1 MAPEIMAVAHPD
13 ELSTATRT
21 TPGTELLYHNDKDH
35 AITTVEGYPIQYIER
50 DDGCII
56 LVPQPSPNDP
66 NDPLRWPAW
75 LKWSTFLNAL
85 SYSFMGGVTGP
96 IMAAMMIPLSE
107 RFGQTLQRMSY
118 ANGATL
124 VCQGVGNTLWMPLA
138 IKFGRRPV
146 YLASNTLMGIACI
159 WLGVA
164 TNASYTPFII
174 GRAFLGLFE
183 APIES
188 IVPSTVTDIFFLHN
202 RGARIS
208 MYGLSVLGGN
218 ELGPL
223 FSAIIFQSLG
233 SAWAFY
239 IVAIFIFANSITM
252 FFFMPESRYLG
263 ARPTVSLAPS
273 GPTPAAQARDK
284 GGVEMVED
292 VRETRPH
299 AKTLVAAQKTSL
311 GEVVPK
317 QSFGRNLALWEA
329 PDKNAGLAKDFLRP
343 FILLTYPTV
352 LWTCLIYGASLGW
365 NVILGATVAQLFE
378 PQYGFDSQ
386 AQGLV
391 FLAPFVGSLVG
402 TWLCGPMADS
412 IANYYTR
419 LNDGVREPEMRLP
432 TCAIAAALTTAGALV
447 ASLTYHYDTHW
458 IGPIFG
464 IGILG
469 AGAQMG
475 ATLSMSYASDCH
487 TDLIVELMVAV
498 ASLKS
503 LIAWI
508 WTWVIND
515 WIAAQGMLV
524 AFMTVA
530 AINIVLYLT
539 TILLYIYGKRL
550 RTWIHE
556 HDMLAKAGLR

>member
-1 MAPEIMAVAHPD
+1 MAITQDSDKLGMPRA
-13 ELSTATRT
+13 
-21 TPGTELLYHNDKDH
+21 TPGTELLYDNDGNHN
-35 AITTVEGYPIQYIER
+35 ITTVEGYPVQHVER
-50 DDGCII
+50 GDGRII
-56 LVPQPSPNDP
+56 LVPQPSPTDP
-66 NDPLRWPAW
+66 NDPLRWPEW

-85 SYSFMGGVTGP
+85 GYSFMGGVTGP
-96 IMAAMMIPLSE
+96 IMAAMMIPLSQ

-146 YLASNTLMGIACI
+146 YLISNTLMGIACI

-252 FFFMPESRYLG
+252 FFLMPESRYLG
-263 ARPTVSLAPS
+263 ARPTVSLGHLGPAP
-273 GPTPAAQARDK
+273 AQPRDK
-284 GGVEMVED
+284 VGTEMVED
-292 VRETRPH
+292 VKETQQH
-299 AKTLVAAQKTSL
+299 ANMPNTSAID
-311 GEVVPK
+311 EIPK
-317 QSFGRNLALWEA
+317 RSHVRNLALWEA
-329 PDKNAGLAKDFLRP
+329 PDHNASLVKDFLRP

-352 LWTCLIYGASLGW
+352 LWTCVIYGAALGW
-365 NVILGATVAQLFE
+365 NVIFGTTVAQLFE

-391 FLAPFVGSLVG
+391 FLSPFVGSLVG

-419 LNDGVREPEMRLP
+419 LNGGVREPEMRLP
-432 TCAIAAALTTAGALV
+432 TCAIAAALTFVGALV
-447 ASLTYHYDTHW
+447 TALTYHYNTHW
-458 IGPIFG
+458 MGPIVG

-515 WIAAQGMLV
+515 WIAAQGVLV
-524 AFMTVA
+524 VFMTVA
-530 AINIVLYLT
+530 AINIVIYLS
-539 TILLYIYGKRL
+539 TILLYLYGKRV
-550 RTWIHE
+550 RRWIHE
-556 HDMLAKAGLR
+556 NDVLAKAGLR

>member
-1 MAPEIMAVAHPD
+1 MAISTHPR
-13 ELSTATRT
+13 SA
-21 TPGTELLYHNDKDH
+21 PGTELLYHQSGNNDLT
-35 AITTVEGYPIQYIER
+35 AS
-50 DDGCII
+50 DGSPVQHVKHGDGRII
-56 LVPQPSPNDP
+56 LVPQPSRTDP
-66 NDPLRWPAW
+66 NDPLRWPTW

-85 SYSFMGGVTGP
+85 GYAFMGGVTGP

-107 RFGQTLQRMSY
+107 RFGQSLQRMSY

-124 VCQGVGNTLWMPLA
+124 VCQGVGNVFWMPLA

-146 YLASNTLMGIACI
+146 YIISNTLMGVACI

-164 TNASYTPFII
+164 SNASYTPFII

-188 IVPSTVTDIFFLHN
+188 IVPSTIIDIFFLHN

-223 FSAIIFQSLG
+223 FSAIIFQALG
-233 SAWAFY
+233 SQWAFF
-239 IVAIFIFANSITM
+239 IVAIFIFSNSLTM
-252 FFFMPESRYLG
+252 FLLMPETRYLG
-263 ARPTVSLAPS
+263 SRPVISLTSNGLSAAEKPRGKEGIEKVENVSGKATGSFEGAGLEHVPPQNQIPKRS
-273 GPTPAAQARDK
+273 F
-284 GGVEMVED
+284 
-292 VRETRPH
+292 
-299 AKTLVAAQKTSL
+299 LVH
-311 GEVVPK
+311 
-317 QSFGRNLALWEA
+317 LALFEA
-329 PDKNAGLAKDFLRP
+329 PDKNASLRKDFLRP
-343 FILLTYPTV
+343 FVLLTYPTI

-365 NVILGATVAQLFE
+365 NVILGASVAQLFE

-386 AQGLV
+386 SQGLV
-391 FLAPFVGSLVG
+391 FLSPFIGSLVG

-412 IANYYTR
+412 VANYYTR
-419 LNDGVREPEMRLP
+419 RNEGIREPEMRLP
-432 TCAIAAALTTAGALV
+432 TCAIAAVLTFLGALV
-447 ASLTYHYDTHW
+447 AALAYHYNTHW
-458 IGPIFG
+458 IGPIMG
-464 IGILG
+464 IGILS

-475 ATLSMSYASDCH
+475 ASLSMTYASDCH
-487 TDLIVELMVAV
+487 TDVIVELMVAV

-530 AINIVLYLT
+530 AVDVVLYLST
-539 TILLYIYGKRL
+539 FLLYLYGKRI
-550 RTWIHE
+550 RIWIYE
-556 HDMLAKAGLR
+556 YDMLARAGLR